1 LLPPIGI
8 GSRAPLHG
16 RNQGDAFFHR
26 TFQRIK
32 RRGGAEFKYE
42 ALIGDRKPALDYR
55 N

>member
-1 LLPPIGI
+1 MVVAAKTIALTAVDLFQKPELI
-8 GSRAPLHG
+8 A
-16 RNQGDAFFHR
+16 QGKAELA
-26 TFQRIK
+26 K